1 MTQSRSQEIV
11 NHSPTAGLPMLLFAI
26 VVTPISSIL
35 LFIMAGIAGNRRG
48 EEAMVITFVVLGFLT
63 ILVGILLYRTLV
75 LINPNHAKVVLL
87 FGRYTGSIL
96 RNGFFAVNPF
106 TVRRDVSL
114 RIRNFTSETLK
125 VNDSR
130 GNPIEIA
137 AVVVWRVKNTAQALF
152 DVEDFEDYV
161 ETQTESGLR
170 HLAASHPYDLTGEQE
185 DGVSLRGSADVVSDE
200 LERELS
206 ERLQLAGIEVL
217 EVRLAHLAYSPE
229 IAGAML
235 QRQQAD
241 AIIAAR
247 TRIVDG
253 AVGMVRMALDN
264 LKEHKVVELDEERKA
279 AMVSNLLTVLCSE
292 RGTTP
297 VVNTGTLHN

>member
-1 MTQSRSQEIV
+1 VIREIKRQATPGVPMLFVFLAAIIALVYGLVQSARSD
-11 NHSPTAGLPMLLFAI
+11 NGALAGLMILCILLTFFLSAGLFA
-26 VVTPISSIL
+26 VHPNE
-35 LFIMAGIAGNRRG
+35 GK
-48 EEAMVITFVVLGFLT
+48 VLT
-63 ILVGILLYRTLV
+63 
-75 LINPNHAKVVLL
+75 L
-87 FGRYTGSIL
+87 FGKYVGSVREPGL
-96 RNGFFAVNPF
+96 WWVNPF
-106 TVRRDVSL
+106 IVKKRISL
-114 RIRNFTSETLK
+114 RVRNFETGKLK
-125 VNDSR
+125 VNDSNS
-130 GNPIEIA
+130 NPIEIA
-137 AVVVWRVKNTAQALF
+137 AVVVWKVQNTAEALF
-152 DVEDFEDYV
+152 DVEDFEHYV

-170 HLAASHPYDLTGEQE
+170 HMAASHPYDLSGDDEE
-185 DGVSLRGSADVVSDE
+185 GISLRGSSDVVNDE
-200 LERELS
+200 LEKELS
-206 ERLQLAGIEVL
+206 ERLSLAGIRVL

-253 AVGMVRMALDN
+253 AVGMVQMALTR
-264 LKEHKVVELDEERKA
+264 LKEDDVVELDEERKA

>member
-11 NHSPTAGLPMLLFAI
+11 NHSPAAGLSVLLLAI
-26 VVTPISSIL
+26 LVTPIGSIL
-35 LFIMAGIAGNRRG
+35 FFIMAGLADSRR
-48 EEAMVITFVVLGFLT
+48 EKALVITFVLLGIAT
-63 ILVGILLYRTLV
+63 ILVGILLYRMLV
-75 LINPNHAKVVLL
+75 LVNPNQAKVVLL
-87 FGRYTGSIL
+87 FGRYKGSIL

-170 HLAASHPYDLTGEQE
+170 HLAACHPYDLTGEDE
-185 DGVSLRGSADVVSDE
+185 EGVSLRGSAEIVSEE

-206 ERLQLAGIEVL
+206 ERLTLAGIEVL

>member
-1 MTQSRSQEIV
+1 MTQTRSQEIV
-11 NHSPTAGLPMLLFAI
+11 NQSPTAGLPVLLFAI
-26 VVTPISSIL
+26 LVTPIGSIL
-35 LFIMAGIAGNRRG
+35 MFIMAGLARNRR
-48 EEAMVITFVVLGFLT
+48 EDVMVITFVVLGILT
-63 ILVGILLYRTLV
+63 ILVGILLYRMLV
-75 LINPNHAKVVLL
+75 LVNPNHAKVVLL

-106 TVRRDVSL
+106 TVRRDVSR

-137 AVVVWRVKNTAQALF
+137 AVVVWRVQNTAQALF

-170 HLAASHPYDLTGEQE
+170 HLAASHPYDVTGDQE
-185 DGVSLRGSADVVSDE
+185 EGVSLRGSADVVSDE

-206 ERLQLAGIEVL
+206 ERLKLAGIEVL
-217 EVRLAHLAYSPE
+217 EVRLAHLAYSAE

-253 AVGMVRMALDN
+253 AVGMVRMALDK
-264 LKEHKVVELDEERKA
+264 LKEQDVVDLDEERKA

>member
-1 MTQSRSQEIV
+1 MTQTRSQEIV
-11 NHSPTAGLPMLLFAI
+11 KEHPTAGLPMLLLAI
-26 VVTPISSIL
+26 LVAPIGTAT
-35 LFIMAGIAGNRRG
+35 LFILAGVADGQGND
-48 EEAMVITFVVLGFLT
+48 AMFATCLIGGFVS
-63 ILVGILLYRTLV
+63 ILVGILLYLTLV
-75 LINPNHAKVVLL
+75 LINPNHARVVLL
-87 FGRYTGSIL
+87 FGRYQGSIL
-96 RNGFFAVNPF
+96 KNGFFALNPF
-106 TVRRDVSL
+106 TVCRDVSL

-130 GNPIEIA
+130 GNPVEIA

-161 ETQTESGLR
+161 KTQTESGLR
-170 HLAASHPYDLTGEQE
+170 HLAACHPYDLTGEDE
-185 DGVSLRGSADVVSDE
+185 EGVSLRGSADIVSDE
-200 LERELS
+200 LERELA

-217 EVRLAHLAYSPE
+217 EVRLAHLAYSAE

-264 LKEHKVVELDEERKA
+264 LKEHDVVDLDEERKA

>member
-1 MTQSRSQEIV
+1 MTQPRSQELV
-11 NHSPTAGLPMLLFAI
+11 NNSPTAGVPVLLLALL
-26 VVTPISSIL
+26 VTPVGSIL
-35 LFIMAGIAGNRRG
+35 FFILAAMAESRRDEAWVGAFVILGIA
-48 EEAMVITFVVLGFLT
+48 T
-63 ILVGILLYRTLV
+63 ILVGILIYRMLILV
-75 LINPNHAKVVLL
+75 NPNHAKVVLL
-87 FGRYTGSIL
+87 FGRYKGSIL

-106 TVRRDVSL
+106 TVRRDVSR

-170 HLAASHPYDLTGEQE
+170 HLAACHPYDLTGEDE
-185 DGVSLRGSADVVSDE
+185 EGVSLRGSAEIVSEE
-200 LERELS
+200 LERELA
-206 ERLQLAGIEVL
+206 ERLTLAGIEVL

-253 AVGMVRMALDN
+253 AVGMVRMALDK
-264 LKEHKVVELDEERKA
+264 LKDHNVVDLDEERKA